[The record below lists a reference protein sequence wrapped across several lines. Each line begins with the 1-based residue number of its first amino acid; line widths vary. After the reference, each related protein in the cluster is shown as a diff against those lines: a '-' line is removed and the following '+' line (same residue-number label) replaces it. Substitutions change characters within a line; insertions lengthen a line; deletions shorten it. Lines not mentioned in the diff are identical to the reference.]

1 MVVRSVA
8 SPVGR
13 LGTRGLRRPGACGAW
28 RLPAVFVAS
37 ALVAAAVSVG
47 GAGAQSL
54 PGLPSISQVTA
65 GSGEVTVFWEAPAD
79 TPGAGVVAYD
89 LRWIASDAP
98 DKADANWTL
107 ETGFW
112 VSGVLSGVVD
122 GLVNGTGYDFA
133 MRASATAGDGLW
145 SAVVSARPR
154 DSAPGIVALV
164 SGERAFTVA
173 WSAPVEVTD
182 DDDVSYEVRWIRSD
196 ASDKSDSRWSTKTGL
211 GAVPAFFVKRGPSN
225 NVSYD
230 VGVRA
235 VTDHSSAWS
244 AASRVTPSEAPGSLQ
259 PDIAPIVSGLPT
271 AASAGTDTDE
281 DFFKLVV
288 AERAH
293 LLVRTSG
300 THHPRIIW
308 HNPVCAVFDS
318 AGEQVAE
325 HKAGLYKGGLLF
337 RHNLYHCLISRI
349 VDAGTYYI
357 RVRGYRSPGYSA
369 SSYSGPYLLHADA
382 AESPGSSVEEATPIA
397 VGEVK
402 GGEVPGAGGVQYVR
416 VDGGSER
423 EFARVVFIPD
433 SVDVTLV
440 DAEGNELGKGF
451 RTKFEYLPGVFLP
464 DTWRVELKLELPA
477 DTTYYIKVEPGSEGA
492 QGPYVFA
499 PAIDAVYR
507 GLVEGCEAAARPE
520 AWGDALSGCQW
531 HLHNTAQ
538 LGGRSGG
545 DANVL
550 AAHEAGFLGEGAT
563 VSIVDRGVDVDHA
576 DLAGNTAASR
586 SHSYCGD
593 GSALFDSFIDHGTAV
608 AGLVAARDNAI
619 GMRGVAPRAQLYS
632 RRFLGCSTIA
642 NRVDAM
648 TRDMADIGVS
658 VNAWGD
664 RDSPSPK
671 PESELW
677 ELAVERGAREG
688 FGGKGVVYVFAA
700 GNGHLRGDDAN
711 LAELSNHY
719 ATMAVCSVN
728 ANGTHSGYSEQG
740 ANLWVCAPSDAAR
753 GGLPSVATLTH
764 YGRYRDDFGG
774 TSAAAAVVGGVAALV
789 RAANPDLTWRDVK
802 LILAA
807 SARRNDAGDSGW
819 GEGAAKYRDA
829 AAAYWFNRQYGFGV
843 VDAHAAALLA
853 QDWRLLPEMITATST
868 PTAGADRSSVERT
881 VAFGDAVEQRG
892 PVDRGHQSTVT
903 STVAFDDAIKFVEFV
918 EVNTNFRAESF
929 RELRVELVSPSGV
942 TSLLSPYI
950 SESEPYPL
958 RTRFRFGSARHL
970 GESAEGTWTLRL
982 SVRRSGVTAVLRDWS
997 VTLYGH
1003 RETPSAPKLSSI
1015 VAGEL
1020 SLMLE
1025 WEAPEHAG
1033 GSEVTG
1039 YELRHIDS
1047 AATDHSDAAWT
1058 VVGVAG
1064 GATATAHMLAFTEL
1078 GSRDVQVRALN
1089 ARGAGSWSAAL
1100 TGTIGALNSE
1110 ALFVDRFIEREVEEN
1125 AEAGT
1130 AVGAAVE
1137 AVDADAD
1144 ASLVYSLI
1152 GTHADHFAID
1162 AATGQLRTVSV
1173 LDRESQDLYW
1183 MTVWVADGLSLLDL
1197 PDASLDDLVE
1207 VIVHVTDVDEPFTLA
1222 CVPEHDD
1229 GGQWV
1234 LAEPLP
1240 SAGDRPGGDPG
1251 VDPGVDDSLV
1261 VGRCSVSDPEGGTAA
1276 WSLSGADMGL
1286 FEIGGGVLRLGDAPD
1301 HQDPGDADRD
1311 NVYEVTVHAAVG
1323 GHVAEEPVSV
1333 TVTDVDEPPVV
1344 EGAAVVLVSENS
1356 VGVVATYMASDPEG
1370 ADVTLRLT
1378 SADDAAD
1385 FVLDSGGGLSFVA
1398 SPDYESPVDGD
1409 RDNVY
1414 EVTVEA
1420 AAGGLVSQLQVAVT
1434 VQDIDEK
1441 PTLDP
1446 GSCAPASSVAEN
1458 TVGGSVCTFRAADPE
1473 GRPLRWR
1480 VSGPDAGSFELSG
1493 SGTSRSLR
1501 LRSGVVLDFEAQS
1514 SYSVDVEVVDDG
1526 PAMHRVSAGVTLD
1539 VVNVDEPG
1547 SVQLSTRLPRE
1558 GSPLTAE
1565 LDDDDGPSQ
1574 ISWQWQWQRR
1584 DGSWQDIA
1592 DAVSQTYEPTSD
1604 DVGFALWAVA
1614 SYVDGP
1620 FGSGRATSAATSP
1633 VRPLAPANQPPEF
1646 TDPALGCEAPED
1658 RAVGLLRSCVA
1669 AATDPDG
1676 GDTVEYRI
1684 EQAGGEALFEVDT
1697 AGRIRTTQRLDYE
1710 TAPSHTFQVVASDG
1724 QLEDRITVTVTV
1736 VNVDEAETVTVSLD
1750 GLLQVDEDITAE
1762 LGGGDCAGGS
1772 VCDVAQ
1778 WVWERSVDG
1787 RTWEIVTAQQTGF
1800 YTLGAAMECRRAR
1813 VRVHYSDAFGPHQ
1826 LTSTVGGTSE
1836 LVQPTTG
1843 DCGTGSGDGGGGS
1856 GSGGGGGGSG
1866 GGGGGSGGG
1875 GGGSVGGGGGGGESA
1890 PDVGE
1895 SAPDELAGFVD
1906 VDPGGAHAAAIDA
1919 LAGAGITVGC
1929 SMEPLRYC
1937 PTRAVTRAQMAS
1949 FLSRAL
1955 NLAAPDG
1962 SAGFVDVDP
1971 GGAHAAAIDALSAA
1985 GITVGCSMEPLRYCP
2000 TRAVTRAQMASFL
2013 SRALNL
2019 AAPDG
2024 SAGFVDVD
2032 PGGAHA
2038 AAIDA
2043 LSGAGITV
2051 GCSMEPLRYCPTRAV
2066 TRAQM
2071 ASFLSRAL
2079 NLAAPG

>member
-1 MVVRSVA
+1 MVVQSVA
-8 SPVGR
+8 STVGR
-13 LGTRGLRRPGACGAW
+13 LGARGLRRPEACGAR
-28 RLPAVFVAS
+28 RLLAVFVAS

-79 TPGAGVVAYD
+79 TPGADVVAYD

-98 DKADANWTL
+98 DKDDANWTL
-107 ETGFW
+107 EEDFW

-133 MRASATAGDGLW
+133 MRASATAGDGPW
-145 SAVVSARPR
+145 SAVVSATPR

-182 DDDVSYEVRWIRSD
+182 DDDVSYEVRWIRSE

-259 PDIAPIVSGLPT
+259 PDRAPIVSGLPT

-300 THHPRIIW
+300 THHPRIFW
-308 HNPVCAVFDS
+308 RNPVCAVFDS

-325 HKAGLYKGGLLF
+325 NKGGLLF

-357 RVRGYRSPGYSA
+357 RVRGYRNSGFSA
-369 SSYSGPYLLHADA
+369 SSYSGPYLLHADVV
-382 AESPGSSVEEATPIA
+382 ESPGSSVEEATPIA

-440 DAEGNELGKGF
+440 DAQGKELGKGF
-451 RTKFEYLPGVFLP
+451 RTKFEYFPGIFVP
-464 DTWRVELKLELPA
+464 DTWRVELKFELPA

-492 QGPYVFA
+492 QGPYVFT
-499 PAIDAVYR
+499 PAIDAEYR
-507 GLVEGCEAAARPE
+507 GLVERCEAAARPE

-538 LGGRSGG
+538 FGGRSGE

-576 DLAGNTAASR
+576 DLAGNAAESR

-593 GSALFDSFIDHGTAV
+593 GSALFNGFNDHGTAV

-632 RRFLGCSTIA
+632 RWLVGCSTTA
-642 NRVDAM
+642 TAVDAM
-648 TRDMADIGVS
+648 TRDMAEIGVS
-658 VNAWGD
+658 VNSWGT
-664 RDSPSPK
+664 RGSPSPK

-753 GGLPSVATLTH
+753 GPAGVPSVATLTH
-764 YGRYRDDFGG
+764 DSRYQVDFGG
-774 TSAAAAVVGGVAALV
+774 TSAAAAAAGGVAALV

-843 VDAHAAALLA
+843 VDAHAAVLLA

-892 PVDRGHQSTVT
+892 PVDGSRQLTVT

-950 SESEPYPL
+950 SESESYPL

-982 SVRRSGVTAVLRDWS
+982 SVRRSGVVAVLRDWG

-1047 AATDHSDAAWT
+1047 AATDRSDAAWT
-1058 VVGVAG
+1058 VVSVAG
-1064 GATATAHMLAFTEL
+1064 GATATAHTLAFTEL

-1089 ARGAGSWSAAL
+1089 ARGTGSWSATL

-1110 ALFVDRFIEREVEEN
+1110 ALFVDRFTEREVVEN

-1130 AVGAAVE
+1130 VVGAAV
-1137 AVDADAD
+1137 AATDADAD
-1144 ASLVYSLI
+1144 ASLVYSLS
-1152 GTHADHFAID
+1152 GTHAGDFVID

-1183 MTVWVADGLSLLDL
+1183 MTVSVTDGLDALAVAD
-1197 PDASLDDLVE
+1197 ASVDDSVE

-1229 GGQWV
+1229 DGGQWV
-1234 LAEPLP
+1234 FAEPLP
-1240 SAGDRPGGDPG
+1240 SAGDRPGDDPG
-1251 VDPGVDDSLV
+1251 VDPSVDDSLV
-1261 VGRCSVSDPEGGTAA
+1261 VGRCSVSDPEGATAA

-1286 FEIGGGVLRLGDAPD
+1286 FEIDGGGALRLSDAPD
-1301 HQDPGDADRD
+1301 HEAPGDADGD
-1311 NVYEVTVHAAVG
+1311 NVYEVAIDAAVG
-1323 GHVAEEPVSV
+1323 GHTEDASV
-1333 TVTDVDEPPVV
+1333 TVRVTNVDEPPVV
-1344 EGAAVVLVSENS
+1344 DGAAVVLVSENG
-1356 VGVVATYMASDPEG
+1356 VGVVATYTASDPEG

-1385 FVLDSGGGLSFVA
+1385 FVLDSGGGLSLAA
-1398 SPDYESPVDGD
+1398 SPDYENPVDGD
-1409 RDNVY
+1409 GDNVY

-1420 AAGGLVSQLQVAVT
+1420 IANDEGGLVSQLQVAVT
-1434 VQDIDEK
+1434 VQDVDEE
-1441 PTLDP
+1441 PALDP
-1446 GSCAPASSVAEN
+1446 GSCASAFRVAEN
-1458 TVGGSVCTFRAADPE
+1458 TVGGSVCTFRASDPE
-1473 GRPLRWR
+1473 GRPMRWS
-1480 VSGPDAGSFELSG
+1480 VSGTDAGSFELSG
-1493 SGTSRSLR
+1493 SGTARSLG
-1501 LRSGVVLDFEAQS
+1501 LRSGTVLDFETQS
-1514 SYSVDVEVVDDG
+1514 SYSVNVEVVDDG
-1526 PAMHRVSAGVTLD
+1526 PASHRVSAEVTLV

-1574 ISWQWQWQRR
+1574 ISWQWQRR
-1584 DGSWQDIA
+1584 DGSWQDI
-1592 DAVSQTYEPTSD
+1592 DGAVSQTYVPAPD

-1620 FGSGRATSAATSP
+1620 FDSDRATSAATSP
-1633 VRPLAPANQPPEF
+1633 VRPLAPTNQPPEF
-1646 TDPALGCEAPED
+1646 TAPALGCEVHEN
-1658 RAVGLLRSCVA
+1658 RAAGRVPSCVA
-1669 AATDPDG
+1669 AATDPDA

-1684 EQAGGEALFEVDT
+1684 EQTGGEALFEVDT
-1697 AGRIRTTQRLDYE
+1697 AGRIGVTQRLDYE
-1710 TAPSHTFQVVASDG
+1710 TRRRT
-1724 QLEDRITVTVTV
+1724 
-1736 VNVDEAETVTVSLD
+1736 
-1750 GLLQVDEDITAE
+1750 
-1762 LGGGDCAGGS
+1762 
-1772 VCDVAQ
+1772 
-1778 WVWERSVDG
+1778 RSK
-1787 RTWEIVTAQQTGF
+1787 
-1800 YTLGAAMECRRAR
+1800 
-1813 VRVHYSDAFGPHQ
+1813 
-1826 LTSTVGGTSE
+1826 
-1836 LVQPTTG
+1836 
-1843 DCGTGSGDGGGGS
+1843 
-1856 GSGGGGGGSG
+1856 
-1866 GGGGGSGGG
+1866 
-1875 GGGSVGGGGGGGESA
+1875 
-1890 PDVGE
+1890 
-1895 SAPDELAGFVD
+1895 
-1906 VDPGGAHAAAIDA
+1906 
-1919 LAGAGITVGC
+1919 
-1929 SMEPLRYC
+1929 
-1937 PTRAVTRAQMAS
+1937 
-1949 FLSRAL
+1949 
-1955 NLAAPDG
+1955 
-1962 SAGFVDVDP
+1962 
-1971 GGAHAAAIDALSAA
+1971 
-1985 GITVGCSMEPLRYCP
+1985 
-2000 TRAVTRAQMASFL
+2000 
-2013 SRALNL
+2013 
-2019 AAPDG
+2019 
-2024 SAGFVDVD
+2024 
-2032 PGGAHA
+2032 
-2038 AAIDA
+2038 
-2043 LSGAGITV
+2043 
-2051 GCSMEPLRYCPTRAV
+2051 
-2066 TRAQM
+2066 
-2071 ASFLSRAL
+2071 
-2079 NLAAPG
+2079 